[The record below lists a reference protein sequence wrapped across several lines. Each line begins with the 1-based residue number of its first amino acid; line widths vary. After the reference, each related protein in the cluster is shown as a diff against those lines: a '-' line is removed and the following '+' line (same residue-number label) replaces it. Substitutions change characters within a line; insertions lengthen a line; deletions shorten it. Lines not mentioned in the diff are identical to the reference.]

1 MKKSVIADL
10 ILLFVAFIWGV
21 TFVVVQ
27 EAIKELAPLAFN
39 AVRFSIA
46 AVFLFVILFVFYRHQ
61 IKQMNRRM
69 VGAGALIGV
78 WLFGGYA
85 FQTIGLQYTTSA
97 KAGFI
102 TGLSV
107 VLVPLFA
114 FFILRQVPRWIA
126 VLGAV
131 FATVG
136 LFLLTTGDI
145 SQVNIGDIYVLLC
158 AISFGLQ
165 IVFTGKFAPHYP
177 TLSLALVQ
185 IATVAILSM
194 IFSPLLEPGWAKAF
208 DPATLMH
215 PAVFWALLVTAI
227 PATALAFVAQTEFQK
242 FTTPARVA
250 LIFVMEPVFAA
261 LTDLW
266 YNGTMLSAKGII
278 GSFMILIG
286 MLLSELPDSAL
297 RRLWPCRKSS
307 AVTKVTH

>member
-1 MKKSVIADL
+1 MKKRVAADL
-10 ILLFVAFIWGV
+10 ILLLVTFIWGV

-46 AVFLFVILFVFYRHQ
+46 AVFLFAILFVFYRDQ
-61 IKQMNRRM
+61 IKHMNQRM
-69 VGAGALIGV
+69 IGAGALIGI

-85 FQTIGLQYTTSA
+85 LQTIGLQYTTSA

-114 FFILRQVPRWIA
+114 YFILRQVPRWVAI
-126 VLGAV
+126 LGAIL
-131 FATVG
+131 ATGG
-136 LFLLTTGDI
+136 LFLLTAGDV

-158 AISFGLQ
+158 AVSFGLQ
-165 IVFTGKFAPHYP
+165 IVFTGKYAPHYP
-177 TLSLALVQ
+177 TLSLALIQVS
-185 IATVAILSM
+185 TVAILSM
-194 IFSPLLEPGWAKAF
+194 IFSPLVEPGWAKAF

-242 FTTPARVA
+242 YTTPARVA

-261 LTDLW
+261 LTDVW
-266 YNGTMLSAKGII
+266 YNGTMLSAKGIV
-278 GSFMILIG
+278 GSIMILIG

-297 RRLWPCRKSS
+297 RRLYPRRKNT